1 MSGEGAHATHSST
14 SLATSCPG
22 NVLGKR
28 STESVEQ
35 RSRLTAVGLY
45 TGLSLSLVSLHKY
58 SMGRARGG
66 LSRGSRSHTLVP
78 QGDIMPLG
86 KQVTGH
92 FSAD

>member
-1 MSGEGAHATHSST
+1 MSGEGAHATHSSR

-22 NVLGKR
+22 NVLGKG

-58 SMGRARGG
+58 SMGRTRGWLKQG
-66 LSRGSRSHTLVP
+66 QQESYFGSPR
-78 QGDIMPLG
+78 
-86 KQVTGH
+86 
-92 FSAD
+92 